1 MFKVQIS
8 SLSTIELLTTTTI
21 TTTTTTKKKE
31 EDIQTFFKKAFFVGY
46 NKNNWT
52 KPISL

>member
-1 MFKVQIS
+1 MFRVQIS
-8 SLSTIELLTTTTI
+8 FLSTIELLKEQ
-21 TTTTTTKKKE
+21 KKKE
-31 EDIQTFFKKAFFVGY
+31 KKREDIQTFFKKAFFVGY